1 MIFKAAHRLRDQHV
15 FMWHSQEILIVFNTL
30 TLKLIFSKTKTFFK
44 KLEYH
49 ILVETTRI
57 ENATFLYKTV
67 LSESNVK
74 TNGMGDTT
82 KTYHKERSFASNYF
96 SFPKNLYQFKNLVQR
111 GDLITTQI
119 SIFILFESVGVLIW
133 GCFFPV
139 GILKN

>member
-82 KTYHKERSFASNYF
+82 KTYHKEGSFASNYF
-96 SFPKNLYQFKNLVQR
+96 SFPKNLFQFKNLV
-111 GDLITTQI
+111 
-119 SIFILFESVGVLIW
+119 
-133 GCFFPV
+133 
-139 GILKN
+139 